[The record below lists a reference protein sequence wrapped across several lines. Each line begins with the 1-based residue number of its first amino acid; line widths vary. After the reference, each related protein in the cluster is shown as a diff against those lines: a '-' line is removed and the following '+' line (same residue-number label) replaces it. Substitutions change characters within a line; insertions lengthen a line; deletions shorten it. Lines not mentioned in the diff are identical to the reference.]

1 MNWIPLSCLAITDV
15 WSGLGASLIF
25 GLAGILLLMIGYFV
39 FEYLTAKLN
48 VQEELAKGNLAV
60 AVVVAALLLS
70 IAWIVAQ
77 VVS

>member
-1 MNWIPLSCLAITDV
+1 MNSIPLICLAFTDL
-15 WSGLGASLIF
+15 WTGLGASLVF
-25 GLAGILLLMIGYFV
+25 GLAGILLLMAGYFV
-39 FEYLTAKLN
+39 FEYLTAKLH